1 MNNNSKNVS
10 LFSSFTK
17 SIKRFFKTFRKTTSK
32 HKNTLQRIQLTFIY
46 FFAVV
51 VLTFSI
57 QSYIGTFPDLI
68 YKLFPLQQLLNIQ
81 FLKIFATP
89 EKTFILYLIILE
101 VLINRSVFK
110 FSLLIKYNVL
120 LIFILEMFQNLLIS
134 YWDLLFNREIEF
146 VGGGTP
152 VISQE
157 IAIVFFSLLFLFF
170 LLLYLYCYIRSFQG
184 KFPTFPG
191 PLKPMTDSVAFWLQ
205 LKVSD
210 NK

>member
-1 MNNNSKNVS
+1 MNKNSKNVS
-10 LFSSFTK
+10 LFSSFTN
-17 SIKRFFKTFRKTTSK
+17 SIKRFFKAFRKSTSK

-101 VLINRSVFK
+101 VLINRSIFK

-210 NK
+210 KK